1 MSNERKVSVSRVIDA
16 SPEDIFAVLTDPLQ
30 HPVIDGSGMVKGE
43 NFGPDRL
50 NAAGDEFGMKMSF
63 SGVPYRIKN
72 TVKEYEENE
81 LIAWSQFGGHRWR
94 YELEKVDGGTKVT
107 ETFDWSTSTTPRV
120 IELMGYPKKHPA
132 NMEATLERLDEH
144 LSGS

>member
-63 SGVPYRIKN
+63 SGIPYRIKN

-81 LIAWSQFGGHRWR
+81 LIAWSHFGGHRWR

-144 LSGS
+144 VSGS

>member
-16 SPEDIFAVLTDPLQ
+16 SPADIFAVLTDPLQ

-50 NAAGDEFGMKMSF
+50 TDVGDEFGMKMSF
-63 SGVPYRIKN
+63 SGIPYRIKN

-81 LIAWSQFGGHRWR
+81 LIAWSHFGGHRWR